1 MKPRHPN
8 PSEGIYWYAL
18 AVLAGV
24 VTAAL
29 VYQNRR
35 AESNRTSE
43 FAATAAVVR
52 KIDTLDDDAKS
63 QIRYSILNRT
73 NLEEAITKMGLS
85 AAGGIDEDLEAV
97 EPESAE
103 ALIHELDVEVT
114 PRTQPGWC
122 RIAIT
127 CTDPH
132 RPERAIC
139 IANYLAQHYASV
151 SQAAW
156 RARVKSDHAAAV
168 ADTTAAHKAWT
179 EAKSELIGFVEG
191 HFTTLAKKPK
201 PPEKRLPEKRSPEIG
216 SEPFPAPAPALELV
230 GPGRKKPDAAETAA
244 DESDAERLEQLR
256 RRLLLLEERRDELSE
271 TLTPAHPDL
280 IAVDDEITMVEKRVK
295 LLRDK
300 TVAPAQETAAEK
312 GPAVSKKA
320 SAAAAGVV
328 PEVAPADLAKHRS
341 QFDTHRATVAKLEEE
356 YHRALKRE
364 RTLAAA
370 SSGKDPIEVHLA
382 LGCQV
387 VAAPG
392 GLSFSGIFVAVLAG
406 AVVGLGVILLGRSR
420 TLFRRITTPEEAAAA
435 LGVPVAGVVPPLHR
449 RHAPPRRR
457 STTPPRLLRRRT
469 PRRGRRFRLG
479 YDRGGVLAERRP
491 DCDRVIA
498 ERIGFLEE

>member
-1 MKPRHPN
+1 MKPRDPN

-201 PPEKRLPEKRSPEIG
+201 SAMG
-216 SEPFPAPAPALELV
+216 SEPSPAPAPALELV
-230 GPGRKKPDAAETAA
+230 GPGQKKPDAAETAA

-300 TVAPAQETAAEK
+300 TVAPAEETAAEK
-312 GPAVSKKA
+312 EPAVSKKA

-328 PEVAPADLAKHRS
+328 PGSSAGR
-341 QFDTHRATVAKLEEE
+341 
-356 YHRALKRE
+356 
-364 RTLAAA
+364 
-370 SSGKDPIEVHLA
+370 SGKTPIPIRYPPRHGGETGGRVP
-382 LGCQV
+382 
-387 VAAPG
+387 PG
-392 GLSFSGIFVAVLAG
+392 AKARANSG
-406 AVVGLGVILLGRSR
+406 
-420 TLFRRITTPEEAAAA
+420 RRI
-435 LGVPVAGVVPPLHR
+435 
-449 RHAPPRRR
+449 
-457 STTPPRLLRRRT
+457 
-469 PRRGRRFRLG
+469 
-479 YDRGGVLAERRP
+479 ERQ
-491 DCDRVIA
+491 
-498 ERIGFLEE
+498 GSN